1 MNSNKI
7 LNSLNRA
14 TSIIANEKSRHDVL
28 QEIDN
33 AIKELNELRAKV
45 AGESHGVSNSFGGGF
60 GGDIANQYR
69 AGFEPMP
76 E

>member
-14 TSIIANEKSRHDVL
+14 TSIIANEKSRQDVL

-33 AIKELNELRAKV
+33 AIQELNDLRQKV
-45 AGESHGVSNSFGGGF
+45 AGESHGG
-60 GGDIANQYR
+60 

>member
-1 MNSNKI
+1 MNNTNI

-14 TSIIANEKSRHDVL
+14 TSIIANEKSRQEAL

-33 AIKELNELRAKV
+33 AIQELTDLRRKV
-45 AGESHGVSNSFGGGF
+45 AGESHTAGNSFGGDLG
-60 GGDIANQYR
+60 AQYR
-69 AGFEPMP
+69 AGYQPMP

>member
-33 AIKELNELRAKV
+33 AIQELTDLRRKV
-45 AGESHGVSNSFGGGF
+45 AGESHGVSNSFGGDLG
-60 GGDIANQYR
+60 AQYR

>member
-14 TSIIANEKSRHDVL
+14 TSIIANEKSRQDVL

-33 AIKELNELRAKV
+33 AIQELNDLRRKV
-45 AGESHGVSNSFGGGF
+45 AGESHGVSNSFGGDLG
-60 GGDIANQYR
+60 AQYR